1 MVAFE
6 WHNKFGR
13 KSDMEYKTLGRAGV
27 KVSPLC
33 LGTMMFG
40 GPTNEKDSIRII
52 HRAMDEGI
60 NFLDTANVYNAGES
74 ERVIGKAISENRE
87 KWVIATKVHGSMGD
101 DVNES
106 GSHRFHIMSA
116 VEASLKRLGTDHI
129 DVYYLHRW
137 DSTTR
142 IAESMRALDDCVRQG
157 KVRYIACSN
166 FEAWRV
172 CEALWTSKQQGLEE
186 FVCVQPLYNIVNRDI
201 EVELLPFC
209 QKYGV
214 GVVPYS
220 PLARGVL
227 SGKYLPGKKPPK
239 GSRAARQDRRILQ
252 TELREESFEVA
263 QKLMPLAEAHGKTLT
278 QFALAWVLANPAITS
293 VIIGPRTMEQL
304 EDNLG
309 CLDCTITEDDETAI
323 DQLVPPGEHTGK
335 GYNDPAYPVFG
346 RRP

>member
-1 MVAFE
+1 M
-6 WHNKFGR
+6 
-13 KSDMEYKTLGRAGV
+13 DYKTLGRAGV
-27 KVSPLC
+27 KVSSLC

-40 GPTNEKDSIRII
+40 GTTNEKDSIRII
-52 HRAMDEGI
+52 HRAMDAGI
-60 NFLDTANVYNAGES
+60 NFLDTANVYNDGES
-74 ERVIGKAISENRE
+74 ERVIGKAVSENRD
-87 KWVIATKVHGSMGD
+87 KWVIATKVHGSMGE

-106 GSHRFHIMSA
+106 GSHRFHIMTA
-116 VEASLKRLGTDHI
+116 VEASLKRLGIDHI

-137 DSTTR
+137 DATTR
-142 IAESMRALDDCVRQG
+142 IEESLRALDDCVRQG

-172 CEALWTSKQQGLEE
+172 CEALWTSKNQGLEE

-209 QKYGV
+209 EKYDV

-227 SGKYLPGKKPPK
+227 SGKYLPGKEPPE
-239 GSRAARQDRRILQ
+239 GSRAARKDRRILQ
-252 TELREESFEVA
+252 TELRDESFEVA
-263 QKLMPLAEAHGKTLT
+263 QQLIPLAEKHGKTLT
-278 QFALAWVLANPAITS
+278 QFALAWVLANPTITS

-309 CLDCTITEDDETAI
+309 SLDCEISEDDEQVI
-323 DQLVPPGEHTGK
+323 NQLVPPGEHTGK
-335 GYNDPAYPVFG
+335 GYNDPAYPVLG
-346 RRP
+346 R

>member
-1 MVAFE
+1 
-6 WHNKFGR
+6 
-13 KSDMEYKTLGRAGV
+13 MEYRTLGRAGV
-27 KVSPLC
+27 KVSSLC

-52 HRAMDEGI
+52 HRAMDVGI

-87 KWVIATKVHGSMGD
+87 KWIIATKVHGSMGD

-142 IAESMRALDDCVRQG
+142 IAESLRALDDCVRQG
-157 KVRYIACSN
+157 KVCYIACSN

-227 SGKYLPGKKPPK
+227 SAKYLPGKEPPK

-263 QKLMPLAEAHGKTLT
+263 QELMPLAEAHGKTLT
-278 QFALAWVLANPAITS
+278 QFALAWVLANPTITS

-309 CLDCTITEDDETAI
+309 CLDSTITADDEAAI
-323 DQLVPPGEHTGK
+323 NALVPPGEHTGK
-335 GYNDPAYPVFG
+335 GYNDPAYPVLG
-346 RRP
+346 RQS

>member
-1 MVAFE
+1 
-6 WHNKFGR
+6 
-13 KSDMEYKTLGRAGV
+13 MEYRTLGRAGV

-40 GPTNEKDSIRII
+40 GPTNERDSIRII
-52 HRAMDEGI
+52 HKALDAGI
-60 NFLDTANVYNAGES
+60 NFMDTANVYNDGES
-74 ERVIGKAISENRE
+74 ERVIAKAVRENRE
-87 KWVIATKVHGSMGD
+87 KWVIATKVHGSMGE
-101 DVNES
+101 DVNDA

-137 DSTTR
+137 DASTR
-142 IAESMRALDDCVRQG
+142 IVESLRALDDCVRQG

-172 CEALWTSKQQGLEE
+172 CEALWTSEKYGLEE

-227 SGKYLPGKKPPK
+227 SGKYLTGEAPPK
-239 GSRAARQDRRILQ
+239 GSRAARKIDGFYRL
-252 TELREESFEVA
+252 
-263 QKLMPLAEAHGKTLT
+263 
-278 QFALAWVLANPAITS
+278 NS
-293 VIIGPRTMEQL
+293 VKRATKWH
-304 EDNLG
+304 N
-309 CLDCTITEDDETAI
+309 
-323 DQLVPPGEHTGK
+323 
-335 GYNDPAYPVFG
+335 N
-346 RRP
+346 

>member
-1 MVAFE
+1 
-6 WHNKFGR
+6 
-13 KSDMEYKTLGRAGV
+13 MEYRTLGRAGV

-52 HRAMDEGI
+52 HRAMDAGI

-74 ERVIGKAISENRE
+74 ERVIGKAVSENRE
-87 KWVIATKVHGSMGD
+87 KWVIATKVHGTMGD
-101 DVNES
+101 DVNDS

-137 DSTTR
+137 DTSTR
-142 IAESMRALDDCVRQG
+142 IVESLRALDDCVRQG

-172 CEALWTSKQQGLEE
+172 CEALWTSKQQGLED

-239 GSRAARQDRRILQ
+239 GSRAARKDRRILQ

-263 QKLMPLAEAHGKTLT
+263 QKLTPLADAHGKTLT
-278 QFALAWVLANPAITS
+278 QFALAWVLANPTITS

-309 CLDCTITEDDETAI
+309 CLDCTITEDDEKVI
-323 DQLVPPGEHTGK
+323 NELVPPGEHTGK
-335 GYNDPAYPVFG
+335 GYNDPAYPVLG
-346 RRP
+346 RQPSV

>member
-1 MVAFE
+1 
-6 WHNKFGR
+6 
-13 KSDMEYKTLGRAGV
+13 MEYKTLGRAGV
-27 KVSPLC
+27 KVSSLC

-52 HRAMDEGI
+52 HRAMDAGI

-137 DSTTR
+137 DSSTR
-142 IAESMRALDDCVRQG
+142 IAESLRALDDCVRQG

-220 PLARGVL
+220 PLARDVL
-227 SGKYLPGKKPPK
+227 SGKYLPGKEPPK

-263 QKLMPLAEAHGKTLT
+263 QELMPLAEAHGKTLT
-278 QFALAWVLANPAITS
+278 QFALAWVLANPTITS

-309 CLDCTITEDDETAI
+309 CLDCTITADDEAAI
-323 DQLVPPGEHTGK
+323 NALVPPGEHTGK
-335 GYNDPAYPVFG
+335 GYNDPAYPVLG
-346 RRP
+346 RQS